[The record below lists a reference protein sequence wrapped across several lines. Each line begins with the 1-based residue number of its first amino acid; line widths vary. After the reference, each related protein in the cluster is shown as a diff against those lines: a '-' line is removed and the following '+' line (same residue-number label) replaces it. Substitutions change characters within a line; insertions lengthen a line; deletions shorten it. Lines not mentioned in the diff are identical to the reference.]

1 MQSLT
6 RLLRPRTIAVFGG
19 KVAAETI
26 RQNDR
31 LGFTGEIWPV
41 HPEKSQIEGRRAYR
55 SIAELPGAPDAA
67 FVAVNRF
74 ATLDVVEALRDR
86 GAGGIVSYASGFSEV
101 GPEGAALQAD
111 LVRRA
116 GSMPVLGPNCYGF
129 LNYLDGVALWPDQ
142 HGGGPVARGVAIV
155 TQSGNIGLNLTM
167 QKRGLP
173 IAYLITLGNQAV
185 CGLSDAIEALTE
197 DPRVTAIGLHI
208 EGVDDPVAFARAVGI
223 ARSKNL
229 PVVAL
234 RAGRSEASAAL
245 AVSHTASLA
254 GSSAAADAYFAKI
267 RLACVNSVPALLETL
282 KILHM
287 VGPLESRDIAS
298 MSCSGGEAA
307 LIADVAARRN
317 LRFRALEPEPKAK
330 VQATFPDLVTVSNPL
345 DYHTFTWGNEPALT
359 MSFAAMLEAK
369 FGMTMLILDF
379 PRGDRCADDDWR
391 VSARAMIAAA
401 RLTGRPAAV
410 VSSLPELL
418 PESHVAELVA
428 GGVVP
433 LLGLEEALDACETA
447 AQIGAWAGDPAAEIP
462 APVSRRAG
470 QPHLLTEWQGKQALK
485 AFGVG
490 VPEGRLVDDAAAAV
504 EAAEVLGYPVALKAV
519 GTGIAHKTEMGAVKL
534 NLRDADSV
542 ATTATALRAMGDA
555 VLVEQM
561 VAGTVAELIV
571 GVNRDP
577 KFGPYLLVGSG
588 GILVELVGDARL
600 MLMPASRDEIR
611 AAIRSLKVGV
621 LIAGFR
627 GQPAGDL
634 EAAVESVLGIQKW
647 ALAHLDRLTELDVN
661 PLMVSPSGATAADV
675 LINLVGEF

>member
-1 MQSLT
+1 
-6 RLLRPRTIAVFGG
+6 
-19 KVAAETI
+19 
-26 RQNDR
+26 
-31 LGFTGEIWPV
+31 
-41 HPEKSQIEGRRAYR
+41 
-55 SIAELPGAPDAA
+55 
-67 FVAVNRF
+67 
-74 ATLDVVEALRDR
+74 
-86 GAGGIVSYASGFSEV
+86 
-101 GPEGAALQAD
+101 
-111 LVRRA
+111 
-116 GSMPVLGPNCYGF
+116 
-129 LNYLDGVALWPDQ
+129 
-142 HGGGPVARGVAIV
+142 
-155 TQSGNIGLNLTM
+155 
-167 QKRGLP
+167 
-173 IAYLITLGNQAV
+173 
-185 CGLSDAIEALTE
+185 
-197 DPRVTAIGLHI
+197 
-208 EGVDDPVAFARAVGI
+208 
-223 ARSKNL
+223 
-229 PVVAL
+229 
-234 RAGRSEASAAL
+234 
-245 AVSHTASLA
+245 
-254 GSSAAADAYFAKI
+254 
-267 RLACVNSVPALLETL
+267 
-282 KILHM
+282 
-287 VGPLESRDIAS
+287 
-298 MSCSGGEAA
+298 
-307 LIADVAARRN
+307 
-317 LRFRALEPEPKAK
+317 
-330 VQATFPDLVTVSNPL
+330 
-345 DYHTFTWGNEPALT
+345 
-359 MSFAAMLEAK
+359 
-369 FGMTMLILDF
+369 
-379 PRGDRCADDDWR
+379 
-391 VSARAMIAAA
+391 MIAAA

-534 NLRDADSV
+534 NLKDADSV
-542 ATTATALRAMGDA
+542 ATAATALRAMGDA
-555 VLVEQM
+555 VLVEKM

-611 AAIRSLKVGV
+611 AAIQSLKVGV
-621 LIAGFR
+621 LIAGCR
-627 GQPAGDL
+627 GQPGDL